1 MSSPSPSQFNF
12 SFCSSFY
19 FHVDF
24 FPFRSLLLFF
34 SFFLIP
40 SLQFIGID
48 PKKYPEFHPY
58 PFPFPDFLIVLI
70 LPLFTQIPHV
80 KIGPEE
86 TPKLPYLRFASVTLY
101 PSNEDM
107 SLAIGS
113 ILRSFG
119 YPTASLICAK
129 AECESV
135 CFSPPPPFS
144 LLSGYTASGFG
155 PENIFSDNFMSI
167 SQSPG

>member
-1 MSSPSPSQFNF
+1 MP
-12 SFCSSFY
+12 
-19 FHVDF
+19 
-24 FPFRSLLLFF
+24 
-34 SFFLIP
+34 
-40 SLQFIGID
+40 
-48 PKKYPEFHPY
+48 PY
-58 PFPFPDFLIVLI
+58 PFPFPDLLIVLI

-135 CFSPPPPFS
+135 YEVCVCFFFPLSPFS
-144 LLSGYTASGFG
+144 LLSGYSATGF
-155 PENIFSDNFMSI
+155 
-167 SQSPG
+167 